1 MASQN
6 FMASNYIFG
15 VYIPSALLIGGA
27 AVFKAEWIPFA
38 VAFSAALG
46 GLQFF
51 LTRMIASL
59 PTSTKIQL

>member
-6 FMASNYIFG
+6 FLAPNYIFG

-51 LTRMIASL
+51 LTRTIILST
-59 PTSTKIQL
+59 TS

>member
-1 MASQN
+1 MAP
-6 FMASNYIFG
+6 NYIFG

-38 VAFSAALG
+38 VAAAAALG

-51 LTRMIASL
+51 LTRMTCHTTLSL
-59 PTSTKIQL
+59 QI